1 MPKLNCFMQAAELLL
16 PVISSPPTSQAENRS
31 NTLREGGRDAMANMM
46 SMFPGKHKAALSSA
60 AMVYGVSPSIGTYL
74 PPIVLLPGGSAGKMK
89 LDGVFVVTI

>member
-1 MPKLNCFMQAAELLL
+1 
-16 PVISSPPTSQAENRS
+16 
-31 NTLREGGRDAMANMM
+31 MANMM
-46 SMFPGKHKAALSSA
+46 SMFPGKHKAELSSA